1 MRCLYCGK
9 ELALFKRLRGG
20 EFCSDA
26 HRQRYQ
32 EEYTQLA
39 LNRLLQANSP
49 QEKESAEAKPQEIK
63 PSEPESPALKRRER
77 LGREE
82 APAAHPPLSSPTAAS
97 ASIAKPTES
106 AVHLGALNQTLG
118 ALSPTTTP
126 QRTAVLDHEPAPA
139 AASIATFVETP
150 PAEEP
155 APADMSSFLVELPV
169 PALVEAAA
177 IPAAA
182 ANLAP
187 TPGPALPRLQE
198 FPREA
203 ATDRL
208 GPSGRIAL
216 TVCAPADFQTPPRER
231 GLELREFVRG
241 VPQVEIR
248 VRPATETGFEPARE
262 ALEVHLVRCLPQDSP
277 RLWQAFEAQL
287 PALGWKAEIGLGE
300 LARLDFAATGW
311 EEAGESGASVEQPPA
326 ESEIPAAIGSAR
338 LEPMRV
344 DPIQLNAAPRESS
357 RPEPLRFEPVHI
369 DPVFMEQIAATAGFN
384 ALKNEAAVREKLAA
398 EMVEAEAV
406 EAEEAE
412 AAAPEPPALVA
423 PATSTPAASTP
434 PTITKPVPVTLHGLA
449 PARGKPVQVFTS
461 AVFRTKDVH
470 IPRETGLPLRPTM
483 VLGPAPKLANAPAS
497 VPSNSSND
505 EKAAAGKPVK
515 SIPVPEK
522 RDPRPIEIKPRR
534 SEVRI
539 LPVQVKQEIPQRQKE
554 AAGKTEPAKLEQSRP
569 EPVKLEPAGK
579 SEPLTEPPAAA
590 SKEMALNAAPAEKPK
605 PASAPAQ
612 IRPAVRVP
620 AAAKPRMPLPEPLE
634 EPDLLG
640 LPKLSFQPSENFWT
654 RLPFVVR
661 IGAVAAVLALIVGGA
676 ILTSRGSGAPKAA
689 PPANPEP
696 QWVEAGSALATGAGW
711 VQDWFADRAGS
722 RQGRHVDVL
731 RGSLTLRDY
740 RLLFEGEI
748 QQGAL
753 GWVFRA
759 NDKSFYVEKIQV
771 ITPGLQP
778 VVALVHFA
786 VIDGQ
791 EQPRT
796 QVPLPIQAHL
806 DTTYKVRMDAV
817 GNRFTTWVQDQKVDQ
832 WTDSRIDAGGV
843 GLYYDSGD
851 SAKLRDTLNVIPLK
865 QK

>member
-39 LNRLLQANSP
+39 LNRLLQANTP
-49 QEKESAEAKPQEIK
+49 QEKESAEAKPQETK
-63 PSEPESPALKRRER
+63 PIEPESPALKRRER

-82 APAAHPPLSSPTAAS
+82 APAAHPPLSAPAAAS
-97 ASIAKPTES
+97 AIIAKPTES
-106 AVHLGALNQTLG
+106 AVHLGALSQTLG
-118 ALSPTTTP
+118 ALNQTTTP
-126 QRTAVLDHEPAPA
+126 QQTAVLDREPAPA
-139 AASIATFVETP
+139 AASISTFVETP
-150 PAEEP
+150 PAEEA
-155 APADMSSFLVELPV
+155 APAGMSSFLVELPV
-169 PALVEAAA
+169 PAPVEAPEIVAA
-177 IPAAA
+177 TAH
-182 ANLAP
+182 LEP

-203 ATDRL
+203 AADSL
-208 GPSGRIAL
+208 APAGRIAL
-216 TVCAPADFQTPPRER
+216 TVCAPADFKTPPRER

-241 VPQVEIR
+241 VPPVEIR
-248 VRPATETGFEPARE
+248 VRPATETGLEPARE
-262 ALEVHLVRCLPQDSP
+262 ALEVHLVRCPPQDSP

-287 PALGWKAEIGLGE
+287 PALGCKAEIELGE
-300 LARLDFAATGW
+300 LARLDFAVTGW
-311 EEAGESGASVEQPPA
+311 EEAGDSGASPEQPPA

-344 DPIQLNAAPRESS
+344 VPIQLSPAPRESS

-369 DPVFMEQIAATAGFN
+369 DPVFMEQIAATARFD
-384 ALKNEAAVREKLAA
+384 ALKNEAAVREILAA
-398 EMVEAEAV
+398 ETAAVETVEAEAV
-406 EAEEAE
+406 E
-412 AAAPEPPALVA
+412 AAAPEPPALAA
-423 PATSTPAASTP
+423 PATSAPAASTP

-461 AVFRTKDVH
+461 AVFRSKDVH

-505 EKAAAGKPVK
+505 EKPAGRPVK

-522 RDPRPIEIKPRR
+522 RDPRPTEIKPRR

-539 LPVQVKQEIPQRQKE
+539 LPVQVKQEVPQRQKE
-554 AAGKTEPAKLEQSRP
+554 AAGKTEPAKPEQSRP
-569 EPVKLEPAGK
+569 EPVKLEPAAK
-579 SEPLTEPPAAA
+579 SEPLKEPPAAA

-605 PASAPAQ
+605 PAPAPAQ

-620 AAAKPRMPLPEPLE
+620 AAAKPRMNLPPRPEPFE

-654 RLPFVVR
+654 RLPFAVR
-661 IGAVAAVLALIVGGA
+661 IGAVAAVLALIVGGV
-676 ILTSRGSGAPKAA
+676 ILTSRGSGAPKVA
-689 PPANPEP
+689 PPANTEP
-696 QWVEAGSALATGAGW
+696 QWVEAGSALANTAGW

-731 RGSLTLRDY
+731 RGSLALRDY

-771 ITPGLQP
+771 VTPGLQP

-786 VIDGQ
+786 VINGQ

-806 DTTYKVRMDAV
+806 DTHLQGPHGCGRQPLHHLGA
-817 GNRFTTWVQDQKVDQ
+817 GSEGGSVDGQ
-832 WTDSRIDAGGV
+832 SDRCRRRRSV
-843 GLYYDSGD
+843 L
-851 SAKLRDTLNVIPLK
+851 
-865 QK
+865 